1 MTRDICIRGANGKQ
15 YCQASPI
22 RDCSCEQ
29 KAFKDPFPEP
39 PTEINQE
46 NFLRDLE
53 QLFRAGVGAI
63 DPSEWQERL
72 RVILVAARL
81 VLIPQ
86 VEIMKPFVIMS
97 MDIHTL
103 PEPPNRSS
111 GQVGA

>member
-22 RDCSCEQ
+22 RDCGCDR
-29 KAFKDPFPEP
+29 KTFADPFPEP
-39 PTEINQE
+39 PAQITQE

-53 QLFRAGVGAI
+53 QVVSTGLRSGSPV
-63 DPSEWQERL
+63 DPAEWQERL

-81 VLIPQ
+81 VLISD

-97 MDIHTL
+97 MDIQI
-103 PEPPNRSS
+103 PEKPPT
-111 GQVGA
+111 VGK